1 MQPCLRK
8 KQRNV
13 PRDFGGLILFIYA
26 SAEVSVP
33 DTAGEERIHL
43 CSTPRSTLPG
53 ACRAVE
59 CCDQSHCPAAEGRS
73 PPRSSPPEG
82 SSFTR
87 EFLIFHHEPRL
98 QPRSAWGSLWKP
110 EEHGV
115 HRLPN
120 GISHRC
126 PSLQPKHVSNQ
137 QPWLRP
143 SYTSDEASLASD
155 LLLLCHRGHLPPP
168 GGHWDREQNLPGF
181 FCSIQV
187 HCGDSLQGPTDPE
200 QQRASSLLSVSES
213 VPNRYVPHQ
222 KCLPTA
228 EPVHPG
234 SLLYPASVRGTASR
248 YPSHHR
254 GSAQQ
259 HPVGHLPGPCRCAP
273 DQRRGHGDGRWHHH
287 GHVSRNLV
295 DHPTTHRHRSTSSF
309 CANVPG
315 SRNPHLQLRTAAL
328 VKPTGQVISEVK
340 HCMQLHKSYIG
351 AAATGLQ
358 HLVCLQEQ
366 KKKVQGSLYAF
377 FSGFCKSCFF

>member
-1 MQPCLRK
+1 MNPVYSPVQ
-8 KQRNV
+8 
-13 PRDFGGLILFIYA
+13 
-26 SAEVSVP
+26 
-33 DTAGEERIHL
+33 
-43 CSTPRSTLPG
+43 PG
-53 ACRAVE
+53 APYGNPKNMAYTGYPTGYPTAA
-59 CCDQSHCPAAEGRS
+59 PAYN
-73 PPRSSPPEG
+73 PNMYPTSSPGYAPACVALCQCF
-82 SSFTR
+82 SCT
-87 EFLIFHHEPRL
+87 
-98 QPRSAWGSLWKP
+98 SAANL
-110 EEHGV
+110 
-115 HRLPN
+115 RQT
-120 GISHRC
+120 C
-126 PSLQPKHVSNQ
+126 
-137 QPWLRP
+137 WLEVMIH
-143 SYTSDEASLASD
+143 YTSDEASLASD